1 MRNRQVGPDDAAEV
15 LADLVSRVEYKPGWT
30 FKLEEVSRGQGCEG
44 LTLMIAATV
53 TNSFAAGLEE
63 APIGVLHLMPVPG
76 AAYDEATWR
85 RWIFD
90 QILLVEKHEALEFFR
105 VDGDQ
110 PFFPN
115 HDPGKD
121 PYAIVETQ
129 SRDEAHAPA
138 EPWFGGAPRDQHFH

>member
-1 MRNRQVGPDDAAEV
+1 MLAE
-15 LADLVSRVEYKPGWT
+15 LVVRVSYKPGWT
-30 FKLEEVSRGQGCEG
+30 FTLEEISRGQGCEG
-44 LTLMIAATV
+44 LTLMIGATV
-53 TNSFAAGLEE
+53 RNSFGEDDVD
-63 APIGVLHLMPVPG
+63 VLHLMPVPP

-85 RWIFD
+85 RWILE

-110 PFFPN
+110 AFFPN

-129 SRDEAHAPA
+129 TRDEAHAPA
-138 EPWFGGAPRDQHFH
+138 LPWVGGAPRDPHFSA